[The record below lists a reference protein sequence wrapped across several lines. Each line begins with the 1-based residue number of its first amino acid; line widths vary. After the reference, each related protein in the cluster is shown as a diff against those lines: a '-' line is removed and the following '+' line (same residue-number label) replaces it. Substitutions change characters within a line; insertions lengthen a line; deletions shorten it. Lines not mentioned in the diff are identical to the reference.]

1 LKKYIFYFVLIVIP
15 ILFFILLEGAL
26 RIFNYGKDY
35 STFVVISEI
44 SDQYFLNPI
53 LPEKYFVSNEIIPS
67 VIPDPFDKVKSKNTI
82 RIFVFGGSTTAGFPY
97 SPNASFPRWLKRKI
111 EMYYPT
117 HRVEVIN
124 LGVSAVNTYFIRDII
139 DDVIEQQPDLLIFYT
154 GHNEFYGA
162 LGPASTEYISGSP
175 SVVSLILKLRELKVY
190 QLLTNVINSILNL
203 FSEEKSESR
212 STLMETMIAE
222 QEIENDSEM
231 YHDGL
236 KQFEQNMDVILQE
249 CSNHNIPV
257 LIGNLVS
264 NLKQKPLQLS
274 EGVAQEYFNEAI
286 NKLEE
291 ENFVEAK
298 ELFIKAKD
306 NDLLKFRAVEEFNLI
321 IDKLATRY
329 DSEIVDIKQGFE
341 SESENSIVGNKLM
354 VDHLHPNLEG
364 YKLMG
369 DIFFEVT
376 DKYLIE
382 KFDKEKNVSPSA
394 INNYLEENFTFTR
407 YDSTLAA
414 IKIDILLNSFP
425 FTKDRN
431 YNYKQYPLENY
442 ADTLAMQSI
451 EKELGWA
458 AAHIQLFDY
467 HFKRKE
473 FSEAYKT
480 LFSLMEDR
488 PFYKSA
494 LYYGIEKLLSA
505 NQAKQAKHI
514 LVRNHR
520 RLPDKFTS
528 NELGKIN
535 LNEGNIKLANKL
547 FNEALLYS
555 PTDPEIHYNL
565 SRTYYALQDLP
576 NAIKHIESCLTIS
589 PEYPSA
595 KKIYEQ
601 LKLLNSPHHN

>member
-1 LKKYIFYFVLIVIP
+1 MKKYIFYFVLIVIP
-15 ILFFILLEGAL
+15 ILFFVLLEGAL
-26 RIFNYGKDY
+26 RIFNYGKDF

-44 SDQYFLNPI
+44 SDQYFLNPS

-67 VIPDPFDKVKSKNTI
+67 VIPDPFDKIKSENTI
-82 RIFVFGGSTTAGFPY
+82 RIFAFGGSTTAGFPY

-111 EMYYPT
+111 EMYYPA

-124 LGVSAVNTYFIRDII
+124 LGVSAVNSYFIRDII
-139 DDVIEQQPDLLIFYT
+139 EDVIEQQPDLLIFYT

-175 SVVSLILKLRELKVY
+175 SIVNQILKLREYKVY
-190 QLLTNVINSILNL
+190 QLLTNVINSIWNL

-222 QEIENDSEM
+222 QEIDNDSEIFR
-231 YHDGL
+231 DGL
-236 KQFEQNMDVILQE
+236 KQFEQNMVAILNE
-249 CSNHNIPV
+249 CSKHNIPV

-264 NLKQKPLQLS
+264 NLIQKPLQIS
-274 EGVAQEYFNEAI
+274 EGVAQEYFYNAM

-306 NDLLKFRAVEEFNLI
+306 NDLLKFRAVEEFNFI
-321 IDKLATRY
+321 IEKLAKRY
-329 DSEIVDIKQGFE
+329 DAEIVDNKKGFE
-341 SESENSIVGNKLM
+341 SASENSIVGNNLM

-369 DIFFEVT
+369 DLFFEVT
-376 DKYLIE
+376 DNYLME
-382 KFDKEKNVSPSA
+382 KFGKEKNVNSSA
-394 INNYLEENFTFTR
+394 INNYLEENFPFIR
-407 YDSTLAA
+407 YDSTLAL
-414 IKIDILLNSFP
+414 IKIEILLNSFP
-425 FTKDRN
+425 FTQDRN
-431 YNYKQYPLENY
+431 YDYNKFPLENY
-442 ADTLAMQSI
+442 ADTLAMESV
-451 EKELGWA
+451 ETGLGWA
-458 AAHIQLFDY
+458 AAHVKLFDY

-473 FSEAYKT
+473 FNEAYKT

-488 PFYKSA
+488 PFYKKA
-494 LYYGIEKLLSA
+494 LYYGVEKLLSV
-505 NQAKQAKHI
+505 NYTKQAKHI

-535 LNEGNIKLANKL
+535 LNEGNINLANKL
-547 FNEALLYS
+547 FNEALRYS
-555 PTDPEIHYNL
+555 PADPEIHYNL

-576 NAIKHIESCLTIS
+576 NAIKHIESCLAIS
-589 PEYPSA
+589 PDYPSA

-601 LKLLNSPHHN
+601 LQLLNPPILN

>member
-1 LKKYIFYFVLIVIP
+1 MKKYIFYFVLIVIP
-15 ILFFILLEGAL
+15 ILFFVLLEGAL

-44 SDQYFLNPI
+44 SDQYFLNPL

-67 VIPDPFDKVKSKNTI
+67 VIPDPFDKVKSENTI

-111 EMYYPT
+111 EMYYPA

-139 DDVIEQQPDLLIFYT
+139 DDVIQQQPDLLIFYT

-162 LGPASTEYISGSP
+162 LGPASTEFISGSP
-175 SVVSLILKLRELKVY
+175 AIVNLILKLREFKVY
-190 QLLTNVINSILNL
+190 QLMTNIINSIWNL
-203 FSEEKSESR
+203 FSEEKLESR

-222 QEIENDSEM
+222 QEIDNNSEM
-231 YHDGL
+231 YRDGL
-236 KQFEQNMDVILQE
+236 KQFEQNMDVILGE
-249 CSNHNIPV
+249 CSKYNISV

-264 NLKQKPLQLS
+264 NLKQKPLQMS
-274 EGVAQEYFNEAI
+274 DGVAQEYFNEAI

-291 ENFVEAK
+291 ENFVEAT

-306 NDLLKFRAVEEFNLI
+306 NDLLKFRAVEEFNYI
-321 IDKLATRY
+321 IDKLAKRY
-329 DSEIVDIKQGFE
+329 YAEIVDIKQGFE

-354 VDHLHPNLEG
+354 VDHLHPNLNG
-364 YKLMG
+364 YKIMG

-382 KFDKEKNVSPSA
+382 KFDKEKNVSQSA
-394 INNYLEENFTFTR
+394 INNYLEENFPFTR
-407 YDSTLAA
+407 YDSTLAE

-431 YNYKQYPLENY
+431 YNYKKYPLENY
-442 ADTLAMQSI
+442 ADTLAMKSI
-451 EKELGWA
+451 EGSLGWA
-458 AAHIQLFDY
+458 AAHVQLFDY
-467 HFKRKE
+467 NFKRKE

-505 NQAKQAKHI
+505 NQTKQAKHI

-547 FNEALLYS
+547 FNEALGYS
-555 PTDPEIHYNL
+555 QTDPEIHYNL

-595 KKIYEQ
+595 KRIYEQ
-601 LKLLNSPHHN
+601 LKLLKSPHHN